1 LQDDVKNSDEFW
13 AKLRH
18 DLNEA
23 RTAGEFPPGVIG
35 RSSTRILATPSRCWL
50 QFMEIA
56 TDIRIEGLRRAHRR
70 RTAHHP
76 NVAKLRRYGEQSEQI
91 WITSSLQRI
100 SQYFA
105 NPDRIIQALQQRNII
120 QTPATC

>member
-1 LQDDVKNSDEFW
+1 LKDYVE
-13 AKLRH
+13 
-18 DLNEA
+18 
-23 RTAGEFPPGVIG
+23 
-35 RSSTRILATPSRCWL
+35 
-50 QFMEIA
+50 
-56 TDIRIEGLRRAHRR
+56 RIEDELR
-70 RTAHHP
+70 TIP

-120 QTPATC
+120 QNSGDL